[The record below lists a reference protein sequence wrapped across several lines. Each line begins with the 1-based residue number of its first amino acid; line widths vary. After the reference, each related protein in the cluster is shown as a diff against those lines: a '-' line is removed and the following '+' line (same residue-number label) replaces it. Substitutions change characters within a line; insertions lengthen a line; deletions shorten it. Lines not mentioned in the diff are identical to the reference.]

1 MTDYVISSH
10 VTAVK
15 ISQSEPTAPIKPL
28 PQVSA
33 KLPMSVERLGGDI
46 DGQVITPLQQAVQTF
61 NGLTP
66 SQRQERLLDLSAFD
80 LADFATLVNLVNLV
94 PTSLKPE
101 QRTELGNDALAML
114 ADPVGT
120 QLRFDPS
127 RWDRQAGVL
136 MAAIAAM
143 NLARQTGAELL
154 GKFAIMARDATVAQG
169 IATVEAGR
177 AQMYAAL
184 GGAVIGAT
192 MSVGGAVYSA
202 RGHKANYGDVKSNLD
217 TAQKLEFTNTEI
229 KVRIDQVSPKVG
241 SGVTKVEGVK
251 VEGAKLEGAKLEG
264 AKLDNDVLTPP
275 DQTRVDAQRNNRMDT
290 DSGPVDVKSNAQ
302 TTKDAEV
309 ISTGDSKN
317 TRTPA
322 VSEESAKGAV
332 ETTDVQGQKATTQA
346 DQEAAIQKDV
356 NHVVKDAEQ
365 QAPVTKTTTEVA
377 EGETAAQV
385 VEFDV
390 EAEQL
395 MQQERAVLELTFREN
410 VAKIGELRTRS
421 ALNQEHIATQHTVGN
436 TLSSGA
442 MSISQALNATIMLER
457 SKADQEGI
465 KAGGDAQV
473 NGSLVGAQT
482 AVVDQTTAE
491 IGKLLDALA
500 ALQQQAADRIAV
512 ISKV

>member
-10 VTAVK
+10 VTALK

-202 RGHKANYGDVKSNLD
+202 RGHKANYNDVESNLD

-251 VEGAKLEGAKLEG
+251 VEGAKLEGAKL
-264 AKLDNDVLTPP
+264 DNDVLTPP
-275 DQTRVDAQRNNRMDT
+275 DQARVDAQRNNRMDT

-500 ALQQQAADRIAV
+500 ALQQQAAERIAV
-512 ISKV
+512 IARA